1 MNKELL
7 ELYSDYLI
15 SSLGYT
21 TATGLSGMLEGSI
34 SHDKVT
40 RFLSSESFAAK
51 TLWKRVK
58 PLARK
63 YEQDDGV
70 LIVDDTII
78 EKPYTDESELVCW
91 HYDHSKGRSVKGIN
105 LVNVLYEAGGVR
117 LPVNYAV
124 VEKDRLVWSEK
135 KGKEVRKSSLTKN
148 EQVRAM
154 LKACAQNNI
163 KFRTVIA
170 DTWYSAAE
178 TMTFIA
184 EELKRFFLLPLKSN
198 RKVALSL
205 QEKEQGQYRA
215 VSSLTLEQ
223 GQAREVWVEQCDFP
237 LLLTKLVFTNEDGSE
252 GTLYLVT
259 NDVTLAAD
267 QMNTLYQRRWSV
279 EEFHASLKG
288 NTSLAAA
295 PTRVRQTQLNH
306 VFASIYAFVKLE
318 VLRVEV
324 KLNHFA
330 LRSKLYL
337 KALQASFDEL
347 RRLKLMS
354 GLRKVS

>member
-1 MNKELL
+1 ML
-7 ELYSDYLI
+7 D
-15 SSLGYT
+15 
-21 TATGLSGMLEGSI
+21 GLI

-40 RFLSSESFAAK
+40 RFLGSESFDAK

-58 PLARK
+58 PLVRK

-70 LIVDDTII
+70 LVVDDTIV

-105 LVNVLYEAGGVR
+105 LVNVMYEVGGVR

-124 VEKDRLVWSEK
+124 VEKDCWVWDEK
-135 KGKEVRKSSLTKN
+135 KGKEVRKSSVTKN
-148 EQVRAM
+148 EQVRQM
-154 LKACAQNNI
+154 LKACAQNNV
-163 KFRTVIA
+163 KLRTIIA

-184 EELKRFFLLPLKSN
+184 EKLKRFFLLPLKSN
-198 RKVALSL
+198 RKVALSK

-223 GQAREVWVEQCDFP
+223 GQSCELWVEQCDFP
-237 LLLTKLVFTNEDGSE
+237 LLLTKRVFTNEDATT

-259 NDVTLAAD
+259 NDVTLGAD

-295 PTRVRQTQLNH
+295 PTKVRQTQLNH

-318 VLRVEV
+318 VLRGRGQTQS
-324 KLNHFA
+324 LRFA
-330 LRSKLYL
+330 L
-337 KALQASFDEL
+337 KALPQGASGVL
-347 RRLKLMS
+347 
-354 GLRKVS
+354 